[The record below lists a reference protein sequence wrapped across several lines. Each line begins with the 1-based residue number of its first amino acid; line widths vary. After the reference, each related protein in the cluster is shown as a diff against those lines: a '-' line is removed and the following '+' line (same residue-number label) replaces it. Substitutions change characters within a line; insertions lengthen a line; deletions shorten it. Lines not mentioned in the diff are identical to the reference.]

1 MVPNIKKMSNDNI
14 WNKIGNIY
22 HGIVDRYKR
31 FNAWYKRL
39 YKGKPWYTK
48 AFYAMCTLFVTIIL
62 FLVAVNVNFL
72 WLFGKSPSLF
82 EIMEPRPYNASYV
95 YSADGKQIGKLFKEN
110 RTPVKYEEIDS
121 MFFKL
126 LIATEDE
133 RFYSHWG
140 IDFHGM
146 AGAAKDFIV
155 HRRARGASTITQQ
168 LVKNMFKMRTHTYT
182 GGLLCHIP
190 GVRMAIMKVKEW
202 ILATEIEAFYDKQDI
217 LLMYANTV
225 DFGNQAFGI
234 KTAAKTY
241 FNTTPAKLKPE
252 QSATLV
258 GILKGTSLYNPLKH
272 PKRCLERRNTVL
284 NNALQH
290 KDITQSQYNRW
301 SKLKLRLKYTPETEN
316 NNECPYFLNALA
328 EEMRDWCEDNDV
340 DFYRDGLKIYT
351 TIDMRMQRYAE
362 QAVWQQMTVVQKNF
376 DSEWGD
382 KPCWVDENGN
392 EIKGFLNDKVER
404 SDIYK
409 QLMAKYDENIDSVEY
424 YMNQKHRVKIF
435 DYNVNNKE
443 DNKKN
448 HYREVTMSSVD
459 SIKHMLHMMHCG
471 FIAMDPHT
479 GEVKAWVGDVDFK
492 TWQYDNV
499 RAQHQPGSTF
509 KLFVYSAALIDG
521 RRPCDQYMDSP
532 LTTPLMDT
540 DKKSGQSKLW
550 EPKNANGRFTNN
562 SMTMRAALA
571 RSNNIIAVK
580 VGNDV
585 GIKKV
590 AQAARDMGIKSNLDE
605 TPSLCLG
612 SSDVNLL
619 EMATAYST
627 VVNDGQPKKPV
638 LVTRI
643 VRTNKKGEAE
653 EIYNSHGQE
662 DPNRAMSHNQAYSMR
677 KMLEAVCND
686 AGGTGAGLRNY
697 VGGMEVGG
705 KTGTSDNY
713 TDAWFMAITPD
724 LVCGTWVGGAYRQI
738 HFRSAQGQGSRA
750 ALPIVGLFLQKVVSG
765 GHFSRL
771 RRSFPA
777 DHELDKHIMACSNSI
792 NTPNN
797 SDSISHDAYQ
807 PFNDT
812 MPNQNSAD
820 GGPKTMKD
828 IVNEDIN
835 GKTEEKKTEEPIN
848 PEIDNKVKKSFSNS
862 PQATN

>member
-1 MVPNIKKMSNDNI
+1 MANRNI
-14 WNKIGNIY
+14 WYKIGDFY
-22 HGIVDRYKR
+22 HAIKDRYKR

-39 YKGKPWYTK
+39 YKGKPWYAR
-48 AFYAMCTLFVTIIL
+48 AFYAMCTLFVTIFL
-62 FLVAVNVNFL
+62 FLVAVNINFL

-95 YSADGKQIGKLFKEN
+95 YSSDGKQIGKLFKEN
-110 RTPVKYEEIDS
+110 RTPVKYEEIDT

-126 LIATEDE
+126 LIDTEDE
-133 RFYSHWG
+133 RFYNHWG

-146 AGAAKDFIV
+146 AGAAKDFVV

-168 LVKNMFKMRTHTYT
+168 LVKNMFKMRTRAYSN
-182 GGLLCHIP
+182 GLLCHIP
-190 GVRMAIMKVKEW
+190 GVRMIITKVKEW
-202 ILATEIEAFYDKQDI
+202 ILASEIEAFYDKKRI
-217 LLMYANTV
+217 LEMYANTV

-241 FNTTPAKLKPE
+241 FNTTPDKLKIE
-252 QSATLV
+252 QSAMLV
-258 GILKGTSLYNPLKH
+258 GILKGTSIYNPRNN
-272 PKRCLERRNTVL
+272 PNRCLERRNVVL
-284 NNALQH
+284 NNALIH
-290 KDITQSQYNRW
+290 NDITQSQYNRL

-328 EEMRDWCEDNDV
+328 EEMRDWCEDNDI

-351 TIDMRMQRYAE
+351 TIDTRMQKYAE
-362 QAVWQQMTVVQKNF
+362 QAVWQQMKVVQQNF
-376 DSEWGD
+376 DREWGD
-382 KPCWVDENGN
+382 RPCWVDEKGN
-392 EIKGFLNDKVER
+392 EIPGFVNDKAER
-404 SDIYK
+404 SDVYK
-409 QLMAKYDENIDSVEY
+409 QLMVKFDENIDSVEY
-424 YMNQKHRVKIF
+424 YMNKPHSGVKLF
-435 DYNVNNKE
+435 DYNS
-443 DNKKN
+443 KN
-448 HYREVTMSSVD
+448 HYRDATMSSVD
-459 SIKHMLHMMHCG
+459 SIKHMLHKMHCG

-479 GEVKAWVGDVDFK
+479 GEVKAWVGDVDYK
-492 TWQYDNV
+492 AWQYDNV

-509 KLFVYSAALIDG
+509 KLFVYSAALIEG

-540 DKKSGQSKLW
+540 DKKSGRSKLW
-550 EPKNANGRFTNN
+550 EPKNANGRFTNS

-585 GIKKV
+585 GVKRV

-619 EMATAYST
+619 EMASAYST

-686 AGGTGAGLRNY
+686 AGGTGAALRNY
-697 VGGMEVGG
+697 VSGMEVGG

-750 ALPIVGLFLQKVVSG
+750 ALPVVGLFLQKVLADG
-765 GHFSRL
+765 NFSRL
-771 RRSFPA
+771 RRTFPA
-777 DHELDKHIMACSNSI
+777 DHELDKYIMACSNSI
-792 NTPNN
+792 SSPNN
-797 SDSISHDAYQ
+797 SDSVPSDAYQ
-807 PFNDT
+807 PYSDT
-812 MPNQNSAD
+812 LPNQNSAD

-828 IVNEDIN
+828 IVDEDIN
-835 GKTEEKKTEEPIN
+835 GS
-848 PEIDNKVKKSFSNS
+848 NKQEQPAPKDPPTQKDERAPSQGPDRAKNAFKNG
-862 PQATN
+862 QTL